1 MYPLFL
7 QSTNFYFF
15 FFVIGDQIQFDN
27 ADNCKAYVSASS
39 QVTVGAMQDES
50 TGVPKIGYAMIMS
63 LYSTSVPLHLSKN
76 TTYMSQTRP
85 ANWSHTLGCVSPL
98 TCTKQLGK
106 FARGNLT
113 GWDIQNCAIAVG
125 LECGEDAL
133 EMSGTLS
140 CFFNISLFIC

>member
-1 MYPLFL
+1 
-7 QSTNFYFF
+7 
-15 FFVIGDQIQFDN
+15 
-27 ADNCKAYVSASS
+27 
-39 QVTVGAMQDES
+39 MQDES

-76 TTYMSQTRP
+76 TTYMSSIHTRP
-85 ANWSHTLGCVSPL
+85 ANWSHTLGCVSPR

-133 EMSGTLS
+133 EISGTVYLAFHYQFVS
-140 CFFNISLFIC
+140 IYIY

>member
-1 MYPLFL
+1 
-7 QSTNFYFF
+7 
-15 FFVIGDQIQFDN
+15 
-27 ADNCKAYVSASS
+27 
-39 QVTVGAMQDES
+39 MQDES

-76 TTYMSQTRP
+76 TTYMSSIHTRP
-85 ANWSHTLGCVSPL
+85 ANWSHTLGCVSPS

-133 EMSGTLS
+133 EISGTVSCAFHYQFVSIYIYITNHYRSTQSNSFLFYILS
-140 CFFNISLFIC
+140 RINAHNIFQNK